1 MTYLLR
7 PYRKTRS
14 TLLALS
20 GALLLGSVIAP
31 AASAQTGNLTQ
42 PLNLPALLLHSS
54 AQGYMGVLVGDIDNE
69 AATRLKLHEARGAVV
84 TLIDHDAPA
93 AQAGIRVNDVVL
105 EINGQKI
112 DNSEQFSRV
121 LRDLPA
127 GREIT
132 VVLSRDGSM
141 QTVKFQLVD
150 RRKMEHEVWTK
161 LDNGGDSSG
170 AAPSMSIV
178 SGNGS
183 GAADIPSGGFHMP
196 FFGSTLNVGAM
207 VEPLTAQMAEYLGI
221 KSGLMIKQVAR
232 KSEADAAGLKA
243 FDIVL
248 KIGGEPIATTADWDR
263 TLRANQNKTVQVVVL
278 RDRRQ
283 QTLTLQVDS
292 HHHRSSNETV
302 QPAADTPLVA
312 SATSAAPATAQP

>member
-1 MTYLLR
+1 MKSLLR
-7 PYRKTRS
+7 PYRKIGS
-14 TLLALS
+14 TPLPLS
-20 GALLLGSVIAP
+20 AVLVLGCVIAAGAP
-31 AASAQTGNLTQ
+31 AQTGGLTQ
-42 PLNLPALLLHSS
+42 PLNLPAPLLRSS
-54 AQGYMGVLVGDIDNE
+54 AQGYMGVLVGDVDTD
-69 AATRLKLHEARGAVV
+69 ASARLKLRDTHGAVI

-93 AQAGIRVNDVVL
+93 AQAGVRVNDVIL

-112 DNSEQFSRV
+112 ENAEQFSRV
-121 LRDLPA
+121 LRELPA
-127 GREIT
+127 GREIAI
-132 VVLSRDGSM
+132 VLSRDGST

-150 RRKMEHEVWTK
+150 RKKMEHEVWTR
-161 LDNGGDSSG
+161 LDSNGDGTA

-196 FFGSTLNVGAM
+196 FFGSTLNVGAI
-207 VEPLTAQMAEYLGI
+207 VEPLTAQMAGYLGI
-221 KSGLMIKQVAR
+221 KSGLMIKQVVH

-243 FDIVL
+243 FDVVL
-248 KIGGEPIATTADWDR
+248 KVGAEAIATTADWDR

-292 HHHRSSNETV
+292 RRRRSSNEPA
-302 QPAADTPLVA
+302 QPGVDAPLVA
-312 SATSAAPATAQP
+312 STAQAAASTTQP